1 MNKYR
6 VSAKTLYRVNI
17 FELSYIMVS
26 PNGNKMISRQNI
38 LIMKKIQILFNFF
51 KWYFI
56 FIFIALPAVLLIL
69 FIMRLSV

>member
-26 PNGNKMISRQNI
+26 PNGNKMISRQNV

-51 KWYFI
+51 K
-56 FIFIALPAVLLIL
+56 
-69 FIMRLSV
+69 